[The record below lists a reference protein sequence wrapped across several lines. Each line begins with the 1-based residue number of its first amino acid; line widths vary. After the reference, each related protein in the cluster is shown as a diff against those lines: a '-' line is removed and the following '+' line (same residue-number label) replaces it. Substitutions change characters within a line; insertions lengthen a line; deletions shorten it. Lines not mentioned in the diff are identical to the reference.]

1 MFALNVSSPTTSSS
15 STSQTMVSFE
25 SGTRV
30 IKKTTSRADQIELTK
45 SIAFSS
51 NSDSSRT
58 TQILQSSTSIPS
70 ISIAQPMRNSWFRTK
85 HDLMANQTCVWRFEG
100 LVASE
105 KLEFNFSEVL
115 LEQPGDTLIISAN
128 PFEEVIHLSNSIRNI
143 LIL

>member
-1 MFALNVSSPTTSSS
+1 MFTLNMSSPTTSSPS
-15 STSQTMVSFE
+15 ASQTMVSSE
-25 SGTRV
+25 GSTRLINV
-30 IKKTTSRADQIELTK
+30 TGPRADPFEPAK

-51 NSDSSRT
+51 DSDST
-58 TQILQSSTSIPS
+58 HATQILQSSTSIPS
-70 ISIAQPMRNSWFRTK
+70 VHNAQPMRNGWFRTE

-128 PFEEVIHLSNSIRNI
+128 PFGEVLHLTYSYKITI
-143 LIL
+143 G